1 LLLCPPL
8 LIAGVLPFWRRR
20 DFAAVFAIGGTIA
33 MFSIYFFADW
43 GIGFFDSLVLSRRL
57 IMPAVAFLL
66 VGYADLLAQ
75 LFARLPVGAAGARRG
90 RAGAGGDS
98 AGGWRQASTVA
109 GAGASRADSRRG
121 AGSGGGRAGA
131 GGDALRV
138 QDRPAFSRR
147 AIFTTREGDRGK
159 PALVLCHSD
168 TGSYRMSGLLYSCDI
183 PGYRVAESM
192 PDGGYSIL
200 TRAAPEN

>member
-1 LLLCPPL
+1 MLCPPL

-75 LFARLPVGAAGARRG
+75 LFARLPVARL
-90 RAGAGGDS
+90 A
-98 AGGWRQASTVA
+98 
-109 GAGASRADSRRG
+109 
-121 AGSGGGRAGA
+121 
-131 GGDALRV
+131 
-138 QDRPAFSRR
+138 
-147 AIFTTREGDRGK
+147 
-159 PALVLCHSD
+159 
-168 TGSYRMSGLLYSCDI
+168 
-183 PGYRVAESM
+183 RVAAVLG
-192 PDGGYSIL
+192 PAGKGLGGCFK
-200 TRAAPEN
+200 PP